1 MRIIFTPHSPW
12 NRSLRTKFIH
22 GRNYRAKTKFSG
34 FIPRGISSRCQ
45 RVYPPLLGS
54 RGPRRERVAST
65 TNFGVTTCAGDH
77 KSSWPDDFFG
87 DALVPA
93 LNRLGISPVGVFDV
107 EIGPDSPSFY
117 VLMPSAS
124 LETLLSVESR
134 LNRDVDYLKAGAAFL
149 NAPAEQP
156 AYVRMESSLMVA
168 FEGRPRLRVPPATAE
183 HRSRMFELR
192 TYESPTDQDHVRKVE
207 MFNSGEFD
215 VFEKAGF
222 WQIFYGDTLI
232 GSRLPNLTYMLGFE
246 DLADRTKKWDAFRSA
261 PEWKK
266 LSTSPRYA
274 FEEIVSNIT
283 NVILKPAPYS
293 QI

>member
-1 MRIIFTPHSPW
+1 MQRRSFLASSIAASALAVNASPH
-12 NRSLRTKFIH
+12 H
-22 GRNYRAKTKFSG
+22 
-34 FIPRGISSRCQ
+34 
-45 RVYPPLLGS
+45 LLGS
-54 RGPRRERVAST
+54 PGAAAGESREYYELRRYHLRRGPQVKL
-65 TNFGVTTCAGDH
+65 VH
-77 KSSWPDDFFG
+77 DFFRE
-87 DALVPA
+87 ALVPA
-93 LNRLGISPVGVFDV
+93 LNRLGISPVGVFEV
-107 EIGPDSPSFY
+107 EIGPESPGVY
-117 VLMPSAS
+117 VLIPSVS
-124 LETLLSVESR
+124 LEILLSLESR
-134 LNRDVDYLKAGAAFL
+134 LYRDADYLKAGAAFL

-168 FEGRPRLRVPPATAE
+168 FEGMPRLRVLQATGE

-192 TYESPTDQDHVRKVE
+192 TYESPSDQDHVRKVE

-246 DLADRTKKWDAFRSA
+246 DLADRTTKWNAFRSA

-283 NVILKPAPYS
+283 NIVLSPAPFS